1 VFSLKNKKCVKP
13 NPYIQYL
20 PQCKKLNL
28 SLAKCKENYKLNI
41 DDVKENACNY
51 YRDNIENKINHKAS
65 CPKTRRPIN
74 DICPE
79 NYPILKNN
87 KHNIKCCY
95 KSINKPIAESKK
107 TESKHTESKQTESKH
122 TESKQTSSKQTESK
136 QTESK
141 QSSKQIESN
150 HLQIVVR
157 KNTPLNE
164 FKMPN
169 KEEYMNKKTKKYIRI
184 LKRYQNRLKPIK

>member
-28 SLAKCKENYKLNI
+28 SLETCKEKYKLNI
-41 DDVKENACNY
+41 DDIRKNACNY
-51 YRDNIENKINHKAS
+51 YRDNIENKKNHKAS
-65 CPKTRRPIN
+65 CPKSRRPIN
-74 DICPE
+74 DICPD

-87 KHNIKCCY
+87 KHNIQCCY
-95 KSINKPIAESKK
+95 KSIKKPIVESKSSSK
-107 TESKHTESKQTESKH
+107 HTETSKPSSKHTETSKPSSKHTES
-122 TESKQTSSKQTESK
+122 
-136 QTESK
+136 
-141 QSSKQIESN
+141 N
-150 HLQIVVR
+150 HLQVVVR

-164 FKMPN
+164 IKMPN
-169 KEEYMNKKTKKYIRI
+169 REDYINRKTKKYIRL